1 MSQTWFQQSS
11 RGFLE
16 GWVVVRSNNN
26 VHSVIYHHLSGSFSP
41 SLTHK
46 HEMVIFWLASE
57 VLENR
62 LFPKAFHM
70 IPVFDLTM
78 TNRIMYSHSFGAS
91 KRFIANIKVQI
102 FYAPLRCQVAAEIWR
117 LGSNRRS
124 SWCGGTLMGGDGSWK
139 YKGRLIVAT
148 ETKLG
153 IAWKGNELMMWTK
166 LTRNA
171 QVSRTRDMRNL

>member
-1 MSQTWFQQSS
+1 M
-11 RGFLE
+11 
-16 GWVVVRSNNN
+16 VVRSNNS
-26 VHSVIYHHLSGSFSP
+26 VHSVIYHHLSGFVLIS

-46 HEMVIFWLASE
+46 HEMVIFRLASE

-102 FYAPLRCQVAAEIWR
+102 FYAPLRCQVAAAI
-117 LGSNRRS
+117 
-124 SWCGGTLMGGDGSWK
+124 
-139 YKGRLIVAT
+139 
-148 ETKLG
+148 
-153 IAWKGNELMMWTK
+153 
-166 LTRNA
+166 
-171 QVSRTRDMRNL
+171 

>member
-1 MSQTWFQQSS
+1 MA
-11 RGFLE
+11 
-16 GWVVVRSNNN
+16 VRSNNN

-102 FYAPLRCQVAAEIWR
+102 FYAPLRCQVAAEI
-117 LGSNRRS
+117 
-124 SWCGGTLMGGDGSWK
+124 
-139 YKGRLIVAT
+139 
-148 ETKLG
+148 
-153 IAWKGNELMMWTK
+153 
-166 LTRNA
+166 
-171 QVSRTRDMRNL
+171 